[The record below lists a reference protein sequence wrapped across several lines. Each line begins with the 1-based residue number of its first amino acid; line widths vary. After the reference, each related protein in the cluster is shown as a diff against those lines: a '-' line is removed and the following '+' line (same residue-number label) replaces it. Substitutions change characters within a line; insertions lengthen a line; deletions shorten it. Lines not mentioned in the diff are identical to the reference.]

1 MPNFSG
7 IFGSDPQTTG
17 HRSLC
22 ALLICT
28 LGESQE
34 CGKSDSRSARKLA
47 LRIYESHD
55 FESEV
60 QMFYEA
66 FALDHF
72 EAEYLGEKGR
82 DDEGLRE

>member
-17 HRSLC
+17 HRSLG

-60 QMFYEA
+60 QMFTRP
-66 FALDHF
+66 LHSIILKRK
-72 EAEYLGEKGR
+72 YLGEKGR
-82 DDEGLRE
+82 DD